1 MKLFSVKDV
10 WQCQNYATAIFLP
23 VEAFRGTHKTRLIR
37 MLPIFQILTKK
48 KTAIVQVFGLPVII
62 SSFPIFCHHS
72 HLSVS
77 PFFIVMGSWFLS
89 KFLKEREMQI
99 FLLGRMT
106 GLFPLKERRRAQ
118 LPRIFWYFFLSSK
131 ASIGKCRTGYLQ
143 VYQNLRVGQ
152 ISDSKRR
159 VVSESLTD
167 YFLTTEKP
175 SPGKALFCILLKDV
189 SFWLFWVFKL

>member
-1 MKLFSVKDV
+1 MVSFK
-10 WQCQNYATAIFLP
+10 IFKGEGNADIF
-23 VEAFRGTHKTRLIR
+23 VRKNDRLVSAKR
-37 MLPIFQILTKK
+37 KKESPTPANFLIF
-48 KTAIVQVFGLPVII
+48 
-62 SSFPIFCHHS
+62 
-72 HLSVS
+72 
-77 PFFIVMGSWFLS
+77 
-89 KFLKEREMQI
+89 
-99 FLLGRMT
+99 
-106 GLFPLKERRRAQ
+106 
-118 LPRIFWYFFLSSK
+118 FFLSSK

-189 SFWLFWVFKL
+189 SFWLF